1 MKKKTQE
8 PQERR
13 YHIVS
18 NKLGRRILM
27 INNLVQI
34 DQEPDIKADDF
45 DAIFINIA
53 HRAYEENRLIIRWT
67 SPIRTQKCYLK
78 PLFATTALEEFMH
91 FAAYLIDGFCSS
103 PFDDKFTDYIETVY
117 NNINKF
123 RMRTELSQSLSSTA
137 KNLANMVK
145 FDISRGRLTYT
156 NTSIRGYA
164 KGYSA
169 VFLAWYDNQETLYH
183 EERSKFNLKMLELG
197 FSDKIRMI
205 DRVHT
210 CPECGDSHLLFV
222 ECCPKCKSS
231 NIKQEA
237 ILHHF
242 RCANISPESTYQWDG
257 ELRCPKCKKLLRHVG
272 VDYDRPATVYTCY
285 DCGNNFM
292 RSSMR
297 VQRTNCGTSTTPDAL
312 IAVDV
317 LEYKLTSDGLRA
329 FATDEA
335 LLQIESKDIF
345 SGHCTYE
352 DFKNTI
358 MSFSDMPS
366 YRTHQLFILRYRY
379 TYDGNDENLRLMD
392 IMRSILSQLLTFKI
406 TTREKEI
413 LFMAVVPKAIAKT
426 ENSRFEQLINRLFDE
441 FSVRETGF
449 TVELLKTYTFDN
461 EEDKPDDLIK
471 QLEERVE
478 AEPEVTEPLT

>member
-1 MKKKTQE
+1 MKKNTQE

-137 KNLANMVK
+137 TNLANRVK

-156 NTSIRGYA
+156 NTTIRGYA

-197 FSDKIRMI
+197 FSEKIRMI

-242 RCANISPESTYQWDG
+242 RCANTSPESTYQWDG

-297 VQRTNCGTSTTPDAL
+297 VQCTNCGTSTTPDAL

-317 LEYKLTSDGLRA
+317 LEFKLTSDGLRA

-471 QLEERVE
+471 KLEERVE

>member
-78 PLFATTALEEFMH
+78 TLFATTALEEFMH

-156 NTSIRGYA
+156 NTTIRGYA

-197 FSDKIRMI
+197 FSEKIRMI

-231 NIKQEA
+231 
-237 ILHHF
+237 
-242 RCANISPESTYQWDG
+242 
-257 ELRCPKCKKLLRHVG
+257 
-272 VDYDRPATVYTCY
+272 
-285 DCGNNFM
+285 
-292 RSSMR
+292 
-297 VQRTNCGTSTTPDAL
+297 
-312 IAVDV
+312 
-317 LEYKLTSDGLRA
+317 RA
-329 FATDEA
+329 
-335 LLQIESKDIF
+335 
-345 SGHCTYE
+345 
-352 DFKNTI
+352 
-358 MSFSDMPS
+358 
-366 YRTHQLFILRYRY
+366 
-379 TYDGNDENLRLMD
+379 
-392 IMRSILSQLLTFKI
+392 
-406 TTREKEI
+406 
-413 LFMAVVPKAIAKT
+413 
-426 ENSRFEQLINRLFDE
+426 
-441 FSVRETGF
+441 
-449 TVELLKTYTFDN
+449 
-461 EEDKPDDLIK
+461 
-471 QLEERVE
+471 
-478 AEPEVTEPLT
+478 

>member
-18 NKLGRRILM
+18 NKLGRKILM

-156 NTSIRGYA
+156 NTTIRGYA

-197 FSDKIRMI
+197 FSEKIRMI

-297 VQRTNCGTSTTPDAL
+297 VQCTNCGTSTTPDAL

-471 QLEERVE
+471 KLEERVE